1 MNLPIAKDQV
11 LRIQAEQAKADELRK
26 RREEASA
33 AVIARIHKAR
43 QDIEDAALRMHE
55 AASELRD
62 LSRRNFDETS
72 GAYINFASAHLR
84 LAGAMVQGSKRTAS
98 MDRLLKNARREQEEA
113 RVREDEHRR
122 QQEVRAHEKYVQK
135 LSLPS
140 DDAFD
145 ELYGEIVTDAE

>member
-1 MNLPIAKDQV
+1 MNLPIAKEQL
-11 LRIQAEQAKADELRK
+11 LRIQAEQAKGEEQRK
-26 RREEASA
+26 RREEISSA
-33 AVIARIHKAR
+33 IIVRIHKAR
-43 QDIEDAALRMHE
+43 QDCEDAALRMHE

-62 LSRRNFDETS
+62 ISRRNFDESS

-113 RVREDEHRR
+113 RVREEDHRR
-122 QQEVRAHEKYVQK
+122 QQEVRAHEKLVHN
-135 LSLPS
+135 LGLPS

-145 ELYGEIVTDAE
+145 ELYGEIVTDA